1 MADVNEQPQPE
12 IAGRRQAEEALCQ
25 PRNGSELRAE
35 ERAAEL
41 QSANEALQAQIVE
54 RERAEETMRE
64 REEQYR
70 SIFESTSDALL
81 IFDLDGTIV
90 EANPAA
96 CSMYGYLY
104 EELIGLSGK
113 NIVHPDYYH
122 LFDDFKRQVKAG
134 GQFSTQTVDIRKDG
148 SLINV
153 EVHGASFSYKGK
165 PHLLAVV
172 QDVTERV
179 LARQVLEQRVEERT
193 RELSTLLDVSY
204 NVTLTLDLEHGFFFT
219 RTAPQYVRTRGWLPL
234 FFASEHVNLDNAL
247 EKELFEEEAARFPDQ
262 GTRFLALGT
271 PVDTV
276 ASQAVSREAGIAALG
291 LDRDRLQVA
300 VIGSW
305 HEARNIQKLLTDQVD
320 TIGLYEDLFTALAT
334 GDRGRGI
341 QLTVKLHPAD
351 ARPDVLPGVQAGLAR
366 LAERCGLE
374 PPLVLG
380 DGLPEVLGA
389 CDVVVSLGFSSVQYD
404 AFLLGKPSLILL
416 PETVRR
422 RVPDSWFTGGT
433 VPMRYGVCTAVT
445 SGAEV
450 WRLVDEF
457 QRPDRQRTFRDALAA
472 LTQRYDLR
480 PRTVAEKCDRVL
492 AWIAEN
498 LGNS

>member
-1 MADVNEQPQPE
+1 MSLVFINGLMPDRHGLFLRRLAAEHTLAGTNLGELADDPNVDTISYVDDQQVLASPLARDLEARLDEQT
-12 IAGRRQAEEALCQ
+12 ALLAENLARDVGASPVGPPPGWRLDDRTIRDDIR
-25 PRNGSELRAE
+25 PRVAAILLQELRFELFRQQHPVDMVISGADYGSHARVIA
-35 ERAAEL
+35 RAA
-41 QSANEALQAQIVE
+41 
-54 RERAEETMRE
+54 RAE
-64 REEQYR
+64 
-70 SIFESTSDALL
+70 
-81 IFDLDGTIV
+81 G
-90 EANPAA
+90 
-96 CSMYGYLY
+96 
-104 EELIGLSGK
+104 
-113 NIVHPDYYH
+113 
-122 LFDDFKRQVKAG
+122 
-134 GQFSTQTVDIRKDG
+134 
-148 SLINV
+148 
-153 EVHGASFSYKGK
+153 
-165 PHLLAVV
+165 
-172 QDVTERV
+172 
-179 LARQVLEQRVEERT
+179 
-193 RELSTLLDVSY
+193 
-204 NVTLTLDLEHGFFFT
+204 TLTLDLEHGFFFT

-472 LTQRYDLR
+472 LTRRYDLR